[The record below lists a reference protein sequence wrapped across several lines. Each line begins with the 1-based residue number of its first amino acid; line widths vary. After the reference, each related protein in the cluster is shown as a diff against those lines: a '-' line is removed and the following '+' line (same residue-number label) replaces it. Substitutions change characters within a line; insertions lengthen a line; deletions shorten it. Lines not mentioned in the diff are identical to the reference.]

1 MTGNGVARSAEWEL
15 FEVNA
20 AELRLLLERCLR
32 RELVHDSRAAVAR
45 IQNLSVA
52 DLADEA
58 ITWALENWKAKPT
71 ATPPDLWIRKRALQL
86 LDEALDAET
95 LAAESRAEERAVER
109 RLVAHDLTDDVGD
122 EERADWLDMADLA
135 KRGLKRVRDLGEDE
149 PFDGLESD
157 PQVSSPQD
165 RLDER
170 ESIAMVERAML
181 RLPEGR
187 RKAVAHR
194 FLDGLPVEEIAYLL
208 DSTAGAVEREI
219 AAGIKDLQVALAAS

>member
-1 MTGNGVARSAEWEL
+1 MSSNGVARSAEWGL
-15 FEVNA
+15 FEANA

-58 ITWALENWKAKPT
+58 ITWGLENWKAKPT

-86 LDEALDAET
+86 LDEELDAET
-95 LAAESRAEERAVER
+95 LAAESRAEERAAER
-109 RLVAHDLTDDVGD
+109 RLVAHDLTDDGDD
-122 EERADWLDMADLA
+122 EERADWLDMAQLA
-135 KRGLKRVRDLGEDE
+135 TRGDRREKDGGEDE

-157 PQVSSPQD
+157 PLVSSPQD

-170 ESIAMVERAML
+170 ETIAALERAML
-181 RLPEGR
+181 RLPERTR
-187 RKAVAHR
+187 RVVAHR
-194 FLDGLPVEEIAYLL
+194 YLDGLSVREIAYLL
-208 DSTAGAVEREI
+208 EVGTDVVEREMDD
-219 AAGIKDLQVALAAS
+219 GVTALRTELAES

>member
-1 MTGNGVARSAEWEL
+1 MTGNGVARSAEWER
-15 FEVNA
+15 FEANA

-58 ITWALENWKAKPT
+58 IAWGLENWKAKPT
-71 ATPPDLWIRKRALQL
+71 ATPPDLWIRKHALQL

-95 LAAESRAEERAVER
+95 LAAESRAEERSVER
-109 RLVAHDLTDDVGD
+109 RLIAHDLVDDGDD
-122 EERADWLDMADLA
+122 EERADWLDMAQLA
-135 KRGLKRVRDLGEDE
+135 GRADRREKDGGEDE

-170 ESIAMVERAML
+170 ETIEALERAML
-181 RLPEGR
+181 HLPERTR
-187 RKAVAHR
+187 RVVAHR
-194 FLDGLPVEEIAYLL
+194 FLDGLSVPEIAYLL
-208 DSTAGAVEREI
+208 EVRAETVESETVDGVSALRAE
-219 AAGIKDLQVALAAS
+219 LAAS